1 MQKREQQIKDLTN
14 KGTPS
19 CLFVSHNFVVES
31 TLYFILKLA
40 EVDFYPVLF
49 LLVIS
54 VFFIVKEP
62 VVQYRI

>member
-40 EVDFYPVLF
+40 EVDFYPVWVLSRFRFLF
-49 LLVIS
+49 DERASCTI
-54 VFFIVKEP
+54 
-62 VVQYRI
+62 